1 MWDLVKT
8 QVKFS
13 RSGAGLKTLH
23 FSSQGLPTLLAQG
36 CTSVICVNHV
46 GSSEHSADGV
56 IHTAMSRRQWGPMA
70 EVSESVIQT
79 HLLCSATITVRL
91 LVLIIHFWQQTH
103 TAPFGQNCWT
113 RDVLSFLSVI
123 SAVVKLSTCGLVG
136 QNIYVP
142 TDTCVK
148 RCREFISCF
157 CL

>member
-23 FSSQGLPTLLAQG
+23 FSSQELPTLLAQG

-70 EVSESVIQT
+70 EVSRIGASDPSAVFCHNYSQAIGLNHSLLAIDTHSTIRPGLLNQGCALFSVSDFCGGQIE
-79 HLLCSATITVRL
+79 HLWPSGAEHLCSHRYL
-91 LVLIIHFWQQTH
+91 
-103 TAPFGQNCWT
+103 C
-113 RDVLSFLSVI
+113 
-123 SAVVKLSTCGLVG
+123 
-136 QNIYVP
+136 
-142 TDTCVK
+142 
-148 RCREFISCF
+148 
-157 CL
+157 